1 VSVLL
6 EQTPL
11 DARPMPRWYPDA
23 KLGIFVHWG
32 LYSIPA
38 FAERPDGDY
47 TAFMRELTAGEDTR
61 GRVPYA

>member
-1 VSVLL
+1 MSVLL

-32 LYSIPA
+32 LYSITPS
-38 FAERPDGDY
+38 PSGP
-47 TAFMRELTAGEDTR
+47 TAITPRSCAS
-61 GRVPYA
+61 